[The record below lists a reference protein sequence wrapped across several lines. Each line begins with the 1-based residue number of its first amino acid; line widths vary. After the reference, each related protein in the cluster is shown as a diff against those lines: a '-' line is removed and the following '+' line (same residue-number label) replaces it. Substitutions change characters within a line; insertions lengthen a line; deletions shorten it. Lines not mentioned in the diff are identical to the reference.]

1 MNGPIFLK
9 LNKEHITSHLQY
21 KHSGTFANR
30 KCEELSYP
38 QNPKMCDPIVVTLLK
53 MQPHYGQS
61 SRENAICC
69 DCQATYI
76 GETGRN
82 ISMRLTE
89 HKRAT
94 RNDDVNNH
102 IAVHHLQTKQQIDWD
117 SATCITYS
125 TDYLQRLSLESWFT
139 NLEQMLLNCNQQLPA
154 PYKGLT
160 DVNQA
165 KLTTRKRLDN

>member
-1 MNGPIFLK
+1 
-9 LNKEHITSHLQY
+9 
-21 KHSGTFANR
+21 
-30 KCEELSYP
+30 
-38 QNPKMCDPIVVTLLK
+38 MCDPIVVTLLK

-61 SRENAICC
+61 SRENATPSSDASPLASYKEVHPPSGTRDKIICC
-69 DCQATYI
+69 DCEATYI

-82 ISMRLTE
+82 LSMRPTE

-102 IAVHHLQTKQQIDWD
+102 IASHHLQTKHQIHWD

-125 TDYLQRLSLESWFT
+125 TNYHQRLSLESRFT

-154 PYKGLT
+154 PYERLI

-165 KLTTRKRLDN
+165 KLTTRENDWTTDNFSNN